1 LSFIC
6 LYILLPLF
14 LSFSFYLSAFLKS
27 QSVQLRNPYS
37 RANIFDIKYNTNRF
51 SRVHPAIAATA
62 AAAAAAAATGATGAG
77 PARPTKAPAPVEEV
91 ETAADTD
98 VPWKLV
104 AVSSRMQFTCGLKE
118 LSMSGRADFK
128 AIKTV
133 IR

>member
-1 LSFIC
+1 
-6 LYILLPLF
+6 LYFNQPN
-14 LSFSFYLSAFLKS
+14 KT
-27 QSVQLRNPYS
+27 QH
-37 RANIFDIKYNTNRF
+37 NTYRF

-62 AAAAAAAATGATGAG
+62 AAAAAAATAGATGAG
-77 PARPTKAPAPVEEV
+77 PARPVKAPAPVEEV

-104 AVSSRMQFTCGLKE
+104 AMSSRMQFTCGLKE